1 MLGSSK
7 IVRSGISLISLE
19 ISRCANW
26 ADFEVFGVR
35 NVVSGVRGVRG
46 VRGARGAPG
55 IRFPRLS
62 GTGRLER
69 PVYGDRTGVFS
80 LLVGIGIFLA
90 AFTD

>member
-46 VRGARGAPG
+46 VRGAPG